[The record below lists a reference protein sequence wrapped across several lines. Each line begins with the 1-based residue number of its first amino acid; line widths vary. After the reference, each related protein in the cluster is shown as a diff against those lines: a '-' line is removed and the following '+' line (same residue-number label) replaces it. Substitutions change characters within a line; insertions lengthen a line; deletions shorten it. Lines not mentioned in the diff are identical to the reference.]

1 MRNQSPC
8 LVWVM
13 ISIPKWSYF
22 NSSTIPNTPRYG
34 EFQSQNGL
42 ILTQTGHICCKQ
54 FHTFQSQNG
63 LILTHLYDEDKCSSC
78 VISIPKWSYFNLLM
92 RTVTL
97 STRQI
102 SIPKWSYFNSTQL
115 FCERVLW
122 HDFNPKMVLF

>member
-1 MRNQSPC
+1 MNLKWKFQSQNG
-8 LVWVM
+8 L
-13 ISIPKWSYF
+13 ILTFPKLREK
-22 NSSTIPNTPRYG
+22 IMKG
-34 EFQSQNGL
+34 GFQSQNGL

-102 SIPKWSYFNSTQL
+102 SIPKWSYFNSSTIAHWPSFL
-115 FCERVLW
+115 
-122 HDFNPKMVLF
+122 DFNPKMVLF